1 MPSSHT
7 ILVEE
12 YRYHTSNF
20 IEQKENIIIT
30 PYIKNLMEELVM
42 TTKLELRFKT
52 SEGKSKMIGVS
63 QPVLNLDSAVVEA
76 AMKTIVDQNMLKKK
90 M

>member
-1 MPSSHT
+1 
-7 ILVEE
+7 
-12 YRYHTSNF
+12 
-20 IEQKENIIIT
+20 
-30 PYIKNLMEELVM
+30 M

-76 AMKTIVDQNMLKKK
+76 AMKTIVDQNMFKKEEVNLLESIK
-90 M
+90 GARYVTRTVDDLFEIE

>member
-1 MPSSHT
+1 
-7 ILVEE
+7 
-12 YRYHTSNF
+12 
-20 IEQKENIIIT
+20 
-30 PYIKNLMEELVM
+30 M

-76 AMKTIVDQNMLKKK
+76 AMKTIVDQNMFKKEDVNLLESIK
-90 M
+90 GARYVTRTVDDLFEIE